1 MADNTELFEY
11 IFAVR
16 ISLQDE
22 FENEADIIRELKM
35 TLREMGMGSNESNQ
49 ILHNFYQTYGIDISI
64 DKIKE
69 ASDISNQL
77 MNNMLGF
84 MLSPGDFGHSGHPDD
99 NDDDNLVEQANNDDD
114 DFDNENEDNYDN
126 DDNDDN
132 EHNHHHIQNIEQILQ
147 QAFVQALGLP
157 GLPVQTQFGSN
168 NQNQLESETEE
179 INEETTQNIPSIPS
193 IPSINQ
199 GNFSFSYNGNTWTV
213 NSQNLNSPM
222 THISGPSIGTHSSMI
237 NVLNT
242 LMGSNG
248 LNNMP
253 FAQSMFTDVVV
264 STDNKDLESLKT
276 SKLETKLD
284 TDCSICMGHLEKD
297 EEVSELKCSHI
308 FHTECIKPYLEQ
320 YNYKCPV
327 CRAEV
332 GKAKYH
338 M

>member
-64 DKIKE
+64 NAIKE

-99 NDDDNLVEQANNDDD
+99 NDDDDNLVEQANNDDD
-114 DFDNENEDNYDN
+114 DFENEDENE
-126 DDNDDN
+126 DDIVD
-132 EHNHHHIQNIEQILQ
+132 NHHHGQNIEQVLQ
-147 QAFVQALGLP
+147 QAFVQ
-157 GLPVQTQFGSN
+157 TFGSN
-168 NQNQLESETEE
+168 NQNQLEPNSEQANT
-179 INEETTQNIPSIPS
+179 NGETVPNIPSVGT
-193 IPSINQ
+193 INQ
-199 GNFSFSYNGNTWTV
+199 GNFSFSYNGNTWTI
-213 NSQNLNSPM
+213 NSQNGNSPTM
-222 THISGPSIGTHSSMI
+222 NISGPSVGTHNSMI
-237 NVLNT
+237 NVLNS

-248 LNNMP
+248 INNIPMS
-253 FAQSMFTDVVV
+253 FAQNMFTDVVV
-264 STDNKDLESLKT
+264 STDDKDLESLKT
-276 SKLETKLD
+276 TRLETKLD
-284 TDCSICMGHLEKD
+284 TGCSICMGHLEKD

-327 CRAEV
+327 CRAAV

>member
-114 DFDNENEDNYDN
+114 DFEDEDENED
-126 DDNDDN
+126 DDNN
-132 EHNHHHIQNIEQILQ
+132 ENNHIQNIEQVLQ

-157 GLPVQTQFGSN
+157 GLPVQTHFGSN
-168 NQNQLESETEE
+168 NQNQLESETEHP
-179 INEETTQNIPSIPS
+179 NGETTQNIPSVPT
-193 IPSINQ
+193 INQ
-199 GNFSFSYNGNTWTV
+199 GNFSFSHNGNTWTV
-213 NSQNLNSPM
+213 NSHNLNSPM
-222 THISGPSIGTHSSMI
+222 MNISGPLIGTHSSMI

-248 LNNMP
+248 LTNMP
-253 FAQSMFTDVVV
+253 ITQSMFTDVVV

-276 SKLETKLD
+276 TRLETKLD

>member
-64 DKIKE
+64 DTIKE

-99 NDDDNLVEQANNDDD
+99 NDDDDNLVEQANNDDD
-114 DFDNENEDNYDN
+114 DFDNEDEN
-126 DDNDDN
+126 DDDIL
-132 EHNHHHIQNIEQILQ
+132 HNPHHGQNIEQILQ
-147 QAFVQALGLP
+147 QAFVQALG
-157 GLPVQTQFGSN
+157 SN
-168 NQNQLESETEE
+168 NQNQLEPDSDQANTNGETVPN
-179 INEETTQNIPSIPS
+179 ISSIGTVSQNNI
-193 IPSINQ
+193 
-199 GNFSFSYNGNTWTV
+199 SFTINGNPLITD
-213 NSQNLNSPM
+213 
-222 THISGPSIGTHSSMI
+222 ISGPSVGTHNSMI
-237 NVLNT
+237 NVLNS
-242 LMGSNG
+242 LMVSNG
-248 LNNMP
+248 INNIPMS

-264 STDNKDLESLKT
+264 STDDKDLESLKT
-276 SKLETKLD
+276 TKLETKID

-327 CRAEV
+327 CRAAV